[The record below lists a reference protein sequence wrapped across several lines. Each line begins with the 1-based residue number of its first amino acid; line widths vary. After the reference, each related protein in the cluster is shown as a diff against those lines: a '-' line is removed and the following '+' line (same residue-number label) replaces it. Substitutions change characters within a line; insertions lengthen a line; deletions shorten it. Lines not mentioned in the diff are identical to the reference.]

1 MATPSVPIPALDP
14 HVRERRSN
22 IASGGL
28 SSGSSGSSAPAP
40 SLFENYLRGLAPEQ
54 LQQAFRSL
62 VPESATREERVAAI
76 QAALASEAGR
86 TVRAQMGRWIVD
98 HLIPVEHL
106 VPEPY
111 TAWRQPVREAMLFVA
126 DHFSDARL
134 AVKLLEQIELPPNAR
149 PETRLLQLIAKVPGL
164 QKLGQVLARNRH
176 LRPALRKALAELE
189 NGIHDVDAAGVEA
202 IIRQQ
207 LGPKLERFAVEIK
220 AKLLSEAS
228 VSAVICF
235 TWRNPQSGARERGV
249 FKVLK
254 PHIPLY
260 FAEDMELLQELARYF
275 GSRHREYGSGASAIP
290 DTFKKVRRLL
300 QHEVDFPREQ
310 KTLLE
315 AGELY
320 KHVRGVRIPGVIR
333 PLCTDTI
340 TAITEETGAKV
351 TDEVAR
357 MPASRRR
364 AVAQQLVEA
373 LVAVPLFAP
382 SKHSLFHAD
391 PHAGN
396 LLYNGRTGE
405 LIIIDW
411 ALRERLSREQRRQ
424 LALLFLMVALRDPV
438 GAANAI
444 TAMAERPGRRG
455 SRKAQVIRDRVRR
468 FMDALPLTRLPSA
481 TDAMRLLEEVAFQGV
496 RFPAPLIMLS
506 KVLFTLDG
514 ILEDIGG
521 HGASM
526 GVVMARHIARR
537 WLTDRAAFAS
547 PLTSKDWITV
557 QCSALLYSSRLLI
570 KGEQTIIDR
579 LLSRTPAT
587 AASAKSAPLAR

>member
-1 MATPSVPIPALDP
+1 MPDQ
-14 HVRERRSN
+14 
-22 IASGGL
+22 
-28 SSGSSGSSAPAP
+28 
-40 SLFENYLRGLAPEQ
+40 SLFGEYLRGLAPEL

-62 VPESATREERVAAI
+62 VSESATREERVASI
-76 QAALASEAGR
+76 QAALASETGR
-86 TVRAQMGRWIVD
+86 ALRSEMGRWIVD
-98 HLIPVEHL
+98 HLVPVEHL

-111 TAWRQPVREAMLFVA
+111 AAWRQPVREAMLFVV
-126 DHFSDARL
+126 DHLSEGRL

-149 PETRLLQLIAKVPGL
+149 PETRLLQLIARVPGL

-189 NGIHDVDAAGVEA
+189 NGIHDVDAAGVQA

-207 LGPKLERFAVEIK
+207 LASKLERFAVEINP
-220 AKLLSEAS
+220 KLLSEAS
-228 VSAVICF
+228 VSAVIRF
-235 TWRNPQSGARERGV
+235 TWRNPQSGTRERGV

-254 PHIPLY
+254 LHIPAC
-260 FAEDMELLQELARYF
+260 FSEDMELLQELAQYF
-275 GSRHREYGSGASAIP
+275 GRRHREYGSGARAIP

-300 QHEVDFPREQ
+300 QYEVDFAREQ

-315 AGELY
+315 AWALY
-320 KHVRGVRIPGVIR
+320 KDVPRVRVPRVMR

-340 TAITEETGAKV
+340 TAITEEAGAKI
-351 TDEVAR
+351 TDEVTR
-357 MPASRRR
+357 MPPWRRR
-364 AVAQQLVEA
+364 AVAEQLLEA
-373 LVAVPLFAP
+373 LVAIPLFAP
-382 SKHSLFHAD
+382 AEHSLFHAD

-438 GAANAI
+438 GASKAI
-444 TAMAERPGRRG
+444 TAMAEQPARR
-455 SRKAQVIRDRVRR
+455 SLRKAEVIRDRVRR
-468 FMDALPLTRLPSA
+468 FLDALPLARLPSA
-481 TDAMRLLEEVAFQGV
+481 TDAMRLLEDVAFQGI

-521 HGASM
+521 DRASM
-526 GVVMARHIARR
+526 GTVMARHIARR
-537 WLTDRAAFAS
+537 WLTDRAAIAS
-547 PLTSKDWITV
+547 PLTSSDWITL
-557 QCSALLYSSRLLI
+557 QCSALLYSSRLLV
-570 KGEQTIIDR
+570 KGEQTIVDR
-579 LLSRTPAT
+579 LLSRTPA
-587 AASAKSAPLAR
+587 ASASAKRAPLAR

>member
-1 MATPSVPIPALDP
+1 M
-14 HVRERRSN
+14 
-22 IASGGL
+22 
-28 SSGSSGSSAPAP
+28 PAP
-40 SLFENYLRGLAPEQ
+40 SFFEQYLRGLAPEQ
-54 LQQAFRSL
+54 LLQAFRSL
-62 VPESATREERVAAI
+62 VPASATRQEQVAALL
-76 QAALASEAGR
+76 AALTSETGR

-126 DHFSDARL
+126 EHFSDARL

-149 PETRLLQLIAKVPGL
+149 PETRLLQLIARVPGL

-189 NGIHDVDAAGVEA
+189 NGIHDVDADTVRA
-202 IIRQQ
+202 IIREQ
-207 LGPKLERFAVEIK
+207 LGPKLERFAVEI
-220 AKLLSEAS
+220 APDLLSEAS

-235 TWRNPQSGARERGV
+235 TWRNPESGARERGV

-254 PHIPLY
+254 PHIPVY
-260 FAEDMELLQELARYF
+260 FAEDMHLLQDLAQYF
-275 GSRHREYGSGASAIP
+275 GRRHREYGSGARAIP

-300 QHEVDFPREQ
+300 QHEVNFPGEQ
-310 KTLLE
+310 KTLQE
-315 AGELY
+315 AWALY
-320 KHVRGVRIPGVIR
+320 KDVPRVRVPRAMR

-340 TAITEETGAKV
+340 TAITEEAGTKI
-351 TDEVAR
+351 TDEVTR
-357 MPASRRR
+357 MPPWRRR
-364 AVAQQLVEA
+364 AVAEQLMEA
-373 LVAVPLFAP
+373 LVAVPLFSP
-382 SKHSLFHAD
+382 SEYSLFHAD

-411 ALRERLSREQRRQ
+411 ALRERLDREQRRQ
-424 LALLFLMVALRDPV
+424 LALLFLTVVLRDPV

-444 TAMAERPGRRG
+444 TALAEQRVRRS
-455 SRKAQVIRDRVRR
+455 SRQSEVIRDQVRH
-468 FMDALPLTRLPSA
+468 FLDALPLTRLPSA
-481 TDAMRLLEEVAFQGV
+481 TDAMQLLEDVAFQGI

-521 HGASM
+521 DRASM
-526 GVVMARHIARR
+526 GMVMARHIARLR
-537 WLTDRAAFAS
+537 LTHPTAFRS
-547 PLTSKDWITV
+547 PLTAADWVTV
-557 QCSALLYSSRLLI
+557 QCSALLYSSRLWI
-570 KGEQTIIDR
+570 KGEQAILDR
-579 LLSRTPAT
+579 LLSRTSAPA
-587 AASAKSAPLAR
+587 APAKRAPLARCKRHVGKLRAG

>member
-1 MATPSVPIPALDP
+1 MT
-14 HVRERRSN
+14 
-22 IASGGL
+22 
-28 SSGSSGSSAPAP
+28 
-40 SLFENYLRGLAPEQ
+40 PEQ
-54 LQQAFRSL
+54 LQQGFRSL
-62 VPESATREERVAAI
+62 VSERATREEQVTAI
-76 QAALASEAGR
+76 QAALASETGR
-86 TVRAQMGRWIVD
+86 ALRAEMGRWIVD
-98 HLIPVEHL
+98 HLVPVEHL

-111 TAWRQPVREAMLFVA
+111 VVWRQPVREAMLFVVG
-126 DHFSDARL
+126 HLSDARL

-189 NGIHDVDAAGVEA
+189 NGIHDVDADGVRT

-220 AKLLSEAS
+220 PKLLSEAS

-235 TWRNPQSGARERGV
+235 TWRNPESGERERGV

-254 PHIPLY
+254 PHIPAC
-260 FAEDMELLQELARYF
+260 FAEDMELLQELAQYF
-275 GSRHREYGSGASAIP
+275 GRRHREYGSGARAIP

-315 AGELY
+315 AGALY
-320 KHVRGVRIPGVIR
+320 QHVRGVRIPGVIR

-340 TAITEETGAKV
+340 TAITEETGTKV
-351 TDEVAR
+351 TDEVTR

-364 AVAQQLVEA
+364 AVAQQLGEA
-373 LVAVPLFAP
+373 LVVVPLFSPA
-382 SKHSLFHAD
+382 KYSLFHAD

-444 TAMAERPGRRG
+444 TAMAEQPVRRG
-455 SRKAQVIRDRVRR
+455 SRKAEVIRNCVRR
-468 FMDALPLTRLPSA
+468 FLDALPLTRLPSA
-481 TDAMRLLEEVAFQGV
+481 TDAMRLLEEVAFQGI

-521 HGASM
+521 DGASM

-547 PLTSKDWITV
+547 PLTSSDWITL
-557 QCSALLYSSRLLI
+557 QCSALLYSSRLWI
-570 KGEQTIIDR
+570 KGEQKILDR
-579 LLSRTPAT
+579 LLSRTPA
-587 AASAKSAPLAR
+587 AIAPAKRPPLAR